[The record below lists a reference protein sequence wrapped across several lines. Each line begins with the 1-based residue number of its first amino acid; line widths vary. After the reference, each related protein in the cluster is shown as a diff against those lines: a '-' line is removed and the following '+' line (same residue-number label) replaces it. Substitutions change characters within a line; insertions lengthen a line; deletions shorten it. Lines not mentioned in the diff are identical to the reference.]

1 MNLKPEILKPKYSCM
16 SKSICVIGGGRWG
29 QNHIKTLFQM
39 GCLGGIVESNAQR
52 LEELLGLY
60 PVKGFSNL
68 EQAIAATFDGYVVA
82 TPAPTHHSVAKK
94 ILEKGLNVLVE
105 KPMTLSSE
113 TSKEL
118 VDIAAKNDA
127 RLMVG
132 HVLLFHPA
140 IKKIKELIDN
150 GKIGYLYYIYSTRLN
165 LGTVRTEENV
175 FWSFAPH
182 DISVLDYLVGH
193 PAIQIESKGS
203 KFLQK
208 DVYDYTMTQLT
219 YPDNVQAHIFVSW
232 LHPFKEQRLVV
243 IGSKGMIT
251 FEDSSAEKEI
261 KFYDKHIE
269 FVENNPVK
277 VENPTEIIAY
287 DKKQPLAEELLYFIE
302 HLDSKIEVAD
312 GQSGMEV
319 VKVLEKAQELIDKAN

>member
-1 MNLKPEILKPKYSCM
+1 M
-16 SKSICVIGGGRWG
+16 SKNICVIGGGRWG
-29 QNHIKTLFQM
+29 QNHIRTLFQM
-39 GCLGGIVESNAQR
+39 GNLGAIVENNNQR
-52 LEELLGLY
+52 LNELLTQY
-60 PVKGFSNL
+60 PTTGFSDLND
-68 EQAIAATFDGYVVA
+68 AIDKAFDGYIIA
-82 TPAPTHHSVAKK
+82 TPAPTHHSIAKK
-94 ILEKGLNVLVE
+94 LLEKGLNVLVE

-113 TSKEL
+113 TSREL
-118 VDIAAKNDA
+118 VEIAEKSGS

-140 IKKIKELIDN
+140 IKKIKEVIDT
-150 GKIGYLYYIYSTRLN
+150 GKIGKLYYIYSTRLN
-165 LGTVRTEENV
+165 LGTIRTEENV

-182 DISVLDYLVGH
+182 DISVLDYLIGS

-208 DVYDYTMTQLT
+208 NVYDYTMTQLT

-269 FVENNPVK
+269 FVESNPVK
-277 VENPTEIIAY
+277 VENPTEIISY
-287 DKKQPLAEELLYFIE
+287 EKKAPLNEELAYFIE
-302 HLDSKIEVAD
+302 HLDGKIEIAD
-312 GQSGMEV
+312 GKSGMEV